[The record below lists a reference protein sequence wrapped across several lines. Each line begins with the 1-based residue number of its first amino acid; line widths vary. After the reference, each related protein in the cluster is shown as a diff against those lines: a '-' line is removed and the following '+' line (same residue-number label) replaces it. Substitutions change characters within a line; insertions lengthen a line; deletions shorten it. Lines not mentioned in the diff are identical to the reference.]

1 MSSFDTAA
9 SWIAGG
15 FKDAAEKKRGE
26 KKEDIKAR
34 LKKKQADIE
43 TRLLNG
49 LGLGEAPKRKD
60 EPKGKD
66 AEVLV
71 WNGIFAYQKAE
82 AELQY
87 RVRAK
92 TTEEK
97 PFPFEINETA
107 ADGSVTAR
115 VRKSAYL
122 QLDDVLD
129 QAKKVPLPHP
139 IVSKKKKKAAEPT
152 EAGTHPGSREP
163 APPSRAELQSMSTR
177 SGTVGVDL

>member
-15 FKDAAEKKRGE
+15 FKDAAEKKLGE
-26 KKEDIKAR
+26 KEEDIKAR

-71 WNGIFAYQKAE
+71 WNGMSLPTKKQRPSFSTASGQIRQRRSRFRSRSTR
-82 AELQY
+82 LLL
-87 RVRAK
+87 
-92 TTEEK
+92 
-97 PFPFEINETA
+97 TA
-107 ADGSVTAR
+107 A
-115 VRKSAYL
+115 
-122 QLDDVLD
+122 
-129 QAKKVPLPHP
+129 
-139 IVSKKKKKAAEPT
+139 
-152 EAGTHPGSREP
+152 
-163 APPSRAELQSMSTR
+163 
-177 SGTVGVDL
+177 